1 MQKIYLSR
9 AQTRAMAAYE
19 PIGDAFGGAAYGEK
33 NDPVS
38 AAFSIYGMFT
48 AAETGFAAMTMM
60 QGLAFAGSAL
70 SLVGNVTGNADLMKI
85 GAVAGLA
92 GFAGSAGMFGD
103 SVQNWGKAATD
114 VGAVPSPAAALSE
127 TPTNPVNSTD
137 ALQSPTGSN
146 LPQGNQISGATTIP
160 VGNAPPVDVNTP
172 GTGGGIN
179 AAPGASGINAAPGM
193 PGTPTIG
200 MPGYDPMAQL
210 GGPPATPSSA
220 TPGAPSLRP
229 PGVGPGL
236 QMTTATQDPGLLS
249 QAMKWTKENPTLAM
263 MAGKAVE
270 GGVDVATGKTQA
282 YVDYYKAKA
291 AEAQRSIDLQKER
304 QSRLN
309 QGYMTS
315 NANVGVNPNAN
326 LQFSRPG
333 LITGARG

>member
-33 NDPVS
+33 NDPIS

-48 AAETGFAAMTMM
+48 AAEAGFAAMTVM
-60 QGLAFAGSAL
+60 QGLTFAGSAL
-70 SLVGNVTGNADLMKI
+70 SLVGNITGNSDLMKI

-92 GFAGSAGMFGD
+92 GFAGSQGAFGPEAK
-103 SVQNWGKAATD
+103 SWGAATPTA
-114 VGAVPSPAAALSE
+114 GAVPSAAEALSQ
-127 TPTNPVNSTD
+127 TPTNPVNSIDT
-137 ALQSPTGSN
+137 LQSPTGAE
-146 LPQGNQISGATTIP
+146 LPVGNQVTGATTAP
-160 VGNAPPVDVNTP
+160 AGNAPMVDVN
-172 GTGGGIN
+172 
-179 AAPGASGINAAPGM
+179 APGAGGGLNAGPGATGFNAAPGM
-193 PGTPTIG
+193 PGTA
-200 MPGYDPMAQL
+200 GYDPMAPL
-210 GGPPATPSSA
+210 GAQPAGA
-220 TPGAPSLRP
+220 AAAPS
-229 PGVGPGL
+229 G
-236 QMTTATQDPGLLS
+236 DPGIKMGLNRALPNAVTQEPGILT

-270 GGVDVATGKTQA
+270 GGVDIATGKTQA

-304 QSRLN
+304 QARLN
-309 QGYMTS
+309 QGYLTS
-315 NANVGVNPNAN
+315 NANVNVNPNAN

>member
-33 NDPVS
+33 NDPIS

-48 AAETGFAAMTMM
+48 AAEAGFAAMTVM
-60 QGLAFAGSAL
+60 QGLTFAGSAL
-70 SLVGNVTGNADLMKI
+70 SLVGNLTGNSDLMKI
-85 GAVAGLA
+85 GAIAGLA
-92 GFAGSAGMFGD
+92 GAAGSAGMFGD
-103 SVQNWGKAATD
+103 AAKSWGAAAPTA
-114 VGAVPSPAAALSE
+114 GAVPSAAEALSQ

-137 ALQSPTGSN
+137 VLQSPTGTD
-146 LPQGNQISGATTIP
+146 LPVGNQVSGASTAP
-160 VGNAPPVDVNTP
+160 VGNAPMVDVNAP
-172 GTGGGIN
+172 GAGGGIN
-179 AAPGASGINAAPGM
+179 AGPGASGINAAPGM
-193 PGTPTIG
+193 PGEA
-200 MPGYDPMAQL
+200 GYNPM
-210 GGPPATPSSA
+210 GGPADYSV
-220 TPGAPSLRP
+220 GAPA
-229 PGVGPGL
+229 GPGQGIKMGL
-236 QMTTATQDPGLLS
+236 NRALPNAVTQEPGILT

-270 GGVDVATGKTQA
+270 GGVDIATGKTQA

-304 QSRLN
+304 QARLN
-309 QGYMTS
+309 QGYLTS
-315 NANVGVNPNAN
+315 NANVNVNPNAN

>member
-38 AAFSIYGMFT
+38 AAFSIYGMFS
-48 AAETGFAAMTMM
+48 AAEAGFAAMTMM

-92 GFAGSAGMFGD
+92 GFAGSAGLFGD

-114 VGAVPSPAAALSE
+114 AGAGTGGATLSQTTAPGVQ
-127 TPTNPVNSTD
+127 TPVVDGVATG
-137 ALQSPTGSN
+137 SPTGAE
-146 LPQGNQISGATTIP
+146 LPAGVQPSGAVTTP
-160 VGNAPPVDVNTP
+160 VGNSPSVDVQAINTP
-172 GTGGGIN
+172 GAPAGLN
-179 AAPGASGINAAPGM
+179 AAPSM
-193 PGTPTIG
+193 PGAPTIG
-200 MPGYDPMAQL
+200 TPGYDPMAPL
-210 GGPPATPSSA
+210 GAPASA
-220 TPGAPSLRP
+220 TPGVTPGDPTLKP
-229 PGVGPGL
+229 PATGPGT
-236 QMTTATQDPGLLS
+236 QMVAPPKDPGLLS

-263 MAGKAVE
+263 MAGKAIE

-315 NANVGVNPNAN
+315 NANVNVNPNAN